1 MIHEIPIS
9 LWVEVDRIFSVVRDR
24 CQVSLHEKH
33 GLRFVTAVFG
43 FHGCFYHGMSD
54 YPFAEIVQYHADIEF
69 TVRRLIGRK
78 NTIAADTL
86 HADNVRHFLPNQV
99 CKSVKTFVTAVKV
112 VGQSPAPLCEC
123 MEQKAKAFRLKFVS
137 LLREGRF

>member
-1 MIHEIPIS
+1 M
-9 LWVEVDRIFSVVRDR
+9 
-24 CQVSLHEKH
+24 HEKH
-33 GLRFVTAVFG
+33 GLRFVTAVFEICPAYVDRGGEINFIDVFG

-54 YPFAEIVQYHADIEF
+54 CQFAEIVQYHADIEF

-99 CKSVKTFVTAVKV
+99 CKSVKTFVTAVKA